1 MSLYDPAV
9 YASSRVCGV
18 VVGDAADNE
27 HYKIIDSF
35 AINMLSEEQIDESA
49 LSQAWDMCM
58 SSMRH

>member
-9 YASSRVCGV
+9 YASSRVFGV
-18 VVGDAADNE
+18 LVGHAADDE
-27 HYKIIDSF
+27 RHKIIDAF